1 MLFRSGIYL
10 PMATTMAVVLGAIA
24 GKLYDNWVSKAS
36 YAETAKRLGV
46 LLASGLI
53 VGESLFGVFTAAVIV
68 STNNGEPFGLIPK
81 DAAWPAMLVAVP
93 AFAIVVFGLY
103 AWTKSKAAKV

>member
-1 MLFRSGIYL
+1 MGIYL
-10 PMATTMAVVLGAIA
+10 PMATTMAVVVGAVA
-24 GKLYDNWVSKAS
+24 GKLYDNWVSKTS

-68 STNNGEPFGLIPK
+68 STNNGEPFGLIP
-81 DAAWPAMLVAVP
+81 AGSAWPAMIAAIIAFIALVY
-93 AFAIVVFGLY
+93 GLY

>member
-1 MLFRSGIYL
+1 MPPTDKKAEGLS
-10 PMATTMAVVLGAIA
+10 VLSNNTRRRR
-24 GKLYDNWVSKAS
+24 LYHTNPA

-68 STNNGEPFGLIPK
+68 STNNGEPFGLIPA
-81 DAAWPAMLVAVP
+81 DAGWPAMLVAVP
-93 AFAIVVFGLY
+93 AFLVVVYGLY

>member
-1 MLFRSGIYL
+1 
-10 PMATTMAVVLGAIA
+10 MAVDIGAVA
-24 GKLYDNWVSKAS
+24 GWIYDRQVSRTA

-68 STNNGEPFGLIPK
+68 GSQNAEPFALIPA
-81 DAAWPAMLVAVP
+81 DSSWPAAIAGAVAFVVAVV
-93 AFAIVVFGLY
+93 ALY
-103 AWTKSKAAKV
+103 AWTRRQAAKI